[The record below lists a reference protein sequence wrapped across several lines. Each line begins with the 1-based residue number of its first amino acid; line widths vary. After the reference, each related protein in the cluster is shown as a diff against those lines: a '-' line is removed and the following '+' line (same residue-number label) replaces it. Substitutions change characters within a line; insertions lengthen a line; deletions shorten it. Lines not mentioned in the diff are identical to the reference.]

1 MHRQGPIFAVDY
13 PEQGIPTMA
22 TNAAIRP
29 GIAPG
34 QLVRIAIPGQERA
47 TASVTHV
54 TDAWL
59 GLRVVGVGA
68 PRGKDLHGARGAV
81 EFIDDDGIHR
91 LRGQVEL
98 GDGSSPSAIRFV
110 LRSGSGTQ
118 FLGRRQH
125 IRTALKAPVVL
136 TEERTGQRFRGR
148 SLNVSEGGM
157 LVGDLDGKLPGPGS
171 RLRFAL
177 APRESRDPIFGTAV
191 VLRADNHRGSM
202 ALNFEQFSR
211 EAAGELA
218 RVVFEHEQDARGSRR
233 R

>member
-1 MHRQGPIFAVDY
+1 
-13 PEQGIPTMA
+13 MA
-22 TNAAIRP
+22 THTPAKP
-29 GIAPG
+29 GLAPG

-54 TDAWL
+54 TEAWL

-68 PRGKDLHGARGAV
+68 PRGKDIHGACGAV
-81 EFIDDDGIHR
+81 EYIDDEGIHR

-110 LRSGSGTQ
+110 LRAGSGAQ

-136 TEERTGQRFRGR
+136 TDDRTGQKFPGR

-157 LVGDLDGKLPGPGS
+157 LVGDLNGTLPGTGS

-177 APRESRDPIFGTAV
+177 APRDSRDPIFGTAV
-191 VLRADNHRGSM
+191 VLRSDNHRGSM